1 MKKEIE
7 YKILIPISNFIDK
20 DRLVQALHILSKLEN
35 PLIVLFHVVEVPS
48 RTVPVNGSIL
58 SQEIQKAKEMLNN
71 VSKWLAEQNYEAVTK
86 VIVARNA
93 VEGIVEEANSGNYS
107 LVIMLKRKVKKG
119 LKGLFHKSISEAIIR
134 SVKCLVIIMLAEK
147 EIKI

>member
-48 RTVPVNGSIL
+48 RTVPVNGFIL

>member
-147 EIKI
+147 